1 MENRKKIHQTRSSR
15 HHNDEYEYVFV
26 TAGKGREYF
35 MKLQLALDLVDIP
48 GAIEVVKEVQDHVDV
63 VEIGTPVVI
72 NEGLKAV
79 KEVKAAFPNMT
90 ILADLKIM
98 DAAGYEVSQA
108 AAAGADIITILG
120 TAEDESIK
128 GAVEEA
134 KKQGKQILADMIAV
148 KDIAGRAKELDE
160 LGVDYICV
168 HTGYDLQAVGKNSFE
183 DLATIKSVVKN
194 AKTAIAGGI
203 KLETLPEVIKERPD
217 LVIVGGGITSKED
230 KKAAAAKM
238 QELIQQSLVVQQA

>member
-1 MENRKKIHQTRSSR
+1 
-15 HHNDEYEYVFV
+15 
-26 TAGKGREYF
+26 

-48 GAIEVVKEVQDHVDV
+48 GAIELVKEVEAYVDV

-79 KEVKAAFPNMT
+79 REVKAAFPNIT
-90 ILADLKIM
+90 VLADLKIM

-134 KKQGKQILADMIAV
+134 KKQGKQILVDMIAV
-148 KDIAGRAKELDE
+148 KDIAARAKELDE

-168 HTGYDLQAVGKNSFE
+168 HTGYDLQAIGKNSFE

-203 KLETLPEVIKERPD
+203 KLETLSEVIREQPD
-217 LVIVGGGITSKED
+217 LVIVGGGITGKED
-230 KKAAAAKM
+230 RQAAAREMK
-238 QELIQQSLVVQQA
+238 ELIAQG

>member
-1 MENRKKIHQTRSSR
+1 
-15 HHNDEYEYVFV
+15 
-26 TAGKGREYF
+26 

-48 GAIEVVKEVQDHVDV
+48 GAIELVKEVEEYIDV

-79 KEVKAAFPNMT
+79 KEVKAAFPNLT
-90 ILADLKIM
+90 VLADLKIM

-108 AAAGADIITILG
+108 SAAGADIITILG

-134 KKQGKQILADMIAV
+134 RKQGKQILVDMIAV
-148 KDIAGRAKELDE
+148 KDVAARAKELDE
-160 LGVDYICV
+160 LGADYICV

-183 DLATIKSVVKN
+183 DLHTIKSVVKN

-203 KLETLPEVIKERPD
+203 KLETLPEVIKEQPD
-217 LVIVGGGITSKED
+217 LIIVGGGITGKED
-230 KKAAAAKM
+230 KRATAREM
-238 QELIQQSLVVQQA
+238 QELIQQG

>member
-1 MENRKKIHQTRSSR
+1 
-15 HHNDEYEYVFV
+15 
-26 TAGKGREYF
+26 
-35 MKLQLALDLVDIP
+35 MKLQLAIDLVDTQ
-48 GAIEVVKEVQDHVDV
+48 GAIALVKEVEEYIDV

-72 NEGLKAV
+72 NEGLRAV
-79 KEVKAAFPNMT
+79 KEMKEAFPNLT
-90 ILADLKIM
+90 VLADLKIM

-120 TAEDESIK
+120 AAEDMSIK

-134 KKQGKQILADMIAV
+134 KKHGKQILVDMIAV
-148 KDIAGRAKELDE
+148 KDIKTRAKELDE

-194 AKTAIAGGI
+194 AKTAVAGGI
-203 KLETLPEVIKERPD
+203 KLETLPEVIKAQPD
-217 LVIVGGGITSKED
+217 LVIVGGGITGQED
-230 KKAAAAKM
+230 IKAVAAQMQKM
-238 QELIQQSLVVQQA
+238 IKQGQ